1 MFSRALTLAAFFFLI
16 TAADASAQTCL
27 GLPSFS
33 VGPYQASFT
42 SVFTEGVSKF
52 GGGFALGSDD
62 IFGGATISVTSFDEI
77 EENATSFGAHGGA
90 TFVVSDSERIEACP
104 VASVSIAG
112 GPDIGDVNVN
122 GVGLRAGG
130 RLGMS
135 VYRAGDWQV
144 VPTFGLDLAFDR
156 VTAELAGVE
165 TSERETYG
173 IARVGVGFIL
183 NERIGLL
190 PILGVPLGLDDA
202 DPEFSFTVSYTFGR

>member
-1 MFSRALTLAAFFFLI
+1 MSSRALTLAAFLFVI
-16 TAADASAQTCL
+16 AAADASAQTCL

-42 SVFTEGVSKF
+42 ANFAEGVQKF
-52 GGGFALGSDD
+52 GGGFTLGSDD
-62 IFGGATISVTSFDEI
+62 IFGGATVAVTSFDDI
-77 EENATSFGAHGGA
+77 DENATSFGAHAGA
-90 TFVVSDSERIEACP
+90 TFSVSDSERIEACP
-104 VASVSIAG
+104 VASVTIAG
-112 GPDIGDVNVN
+112 GPDIGDADIN

-135 VYRAGDWQV
+135 VYRAGDWEI

-173 IARVGVGFIL
+173 IARVGVGFVL
-183 NERIGLL
+183 NERIGIL
-190 PILGVPLGLDDA
+190 PILGVPLGLDDS
-202 DPEFSFTVSYTFGR
+202 DPEFSFTISYTFGR